1 MITDPCILLRGY
13 KLLSCILSCIILV
26 TLNWTILS
34 LRDIWQYL
42 GTFLLLQLRV
52 GFVPGLWWV
61 EGNDAVNDPMVNRT
75 APQQRLIWSK
85 MSVVPLLRNPILFL
99 TFSGLP

>member
-1 MITDPCILLRGY
+1 MYFILCRT
-13 KLLSCILSCIILV
+13 SDSQ
-26 TLNWTILS
+26 LNNFVPQGHLAIS
-34 LRDIWQYL
+34 GNIFAFAVK
-42 GTFLLLQLRV
+42 GG

-75 APQQRLIWSK
+75 ALQQRLIWSK

-99 TFSGLP
+99 NFSGLP